1 MRTVIAIAV
10 WLIAAPWAKAVTITV
25 QPGDGTEPAAVS
37 VDGDFEQNDGDYFRS
52 KTSFLSKAV
61 VAFRSDGGSVVAGIQ
76 IGESIRLKGFT
87 TTVAGNSRCASAC
100 ALAWLGG
107 ARRLMSAGARIGFHA
122 AYNKNSGQETGVG
135 NALIGAYL
143 NKIGLPYS
151 AVIYIT
157 QAAPA
162 SMTWLSIAD
171 AKKQGIDVEPVDS
184 RRVADAPAATISA
197 ATVRSV
203 PPPPAIDKVAIQQ
216 ACSEQA
222 SARGLHGDDR
232 REFRAECK
240 KRLGM

>member
-1 MRTVIAIAV
+1 MRSVIAVALG
-10 WLIAAPWAKAVTITV
+10 LIAATEAQAITITV
-25 QPGDGTEPAAVS
+25 EPGNGDQPAVIS
-37 VDGDFEQNDGDYFRS
+37 VDGDLEENDGYYFLS
-52 KTSFLSKAV
+52 KTSFLSKGI
-61 VAFRSDGGSVVAGIQ
+61 VAFRSNGGSVVAGIQ

-87 TTVAGNSRCASAC
+87 TTVAGNSRCVSAC

-107 ARRLMSAGARIGFHA
+107 APRLMSAEARIGFHA

-171 AKKQGIDVEPVDS
+171 AKKHGIEVEPVGS
-184 RRVADAPAATISA
+184 RRVVDAPPPTIPA
-197 ATVRSV
+197 PTVRSE
-203 PPPPAIDKVAIQQ
+203 PPPSTDKVAIER
-216 ACSEQA
+216 ACSDQA
-222 SARGLHGDDR
+222 SARGLHGNDR
-232 REFRAECK
+232 WQFRAECK
-240 KRLGM
+240 KKLGMF

>member
-1 MRTVIAIAV
+1 MRSVIATAM
-10 WLIAAPWAKAVTITV
+10 WLIATTGTHAVTISV
-25 QPGDGTEPAAVS
+25 QPGDGNRPAVVL
-37 VDGDFEQNDGDYFRS
+37 VDGDLEENDGHYFRS

-61 VAFRSDGGSVVAGIQ
+61 IAFRSDGGSVVAGIQ
-76 IGESIRLKGFT
+76 IGESIRLKGFI
-87 TTVAGNSRCASAC
+87 TTVSGNSRCASAC

-107 ARRLMSAGARIGFHA
+107 ARRLMSAEARIGFHA
-122 AYNKNSGQETGVG
+122 AYNKASGQETGVG

-171 AKKQGIDVEPVDS
+171 AKERGIDVEPFGS
-184 RRVADAPAATISA
+184 RQAVYAPATPIPAPA
-197 ATVRSV
+197 VNSV
-203 PPPPAIDKVAIQQ
+203 PPPPIDKVAIQR
-216 ACSEQA
+216 ACSEEA
-222 SARGLHGDDR
+222 SSRGLHGDDR

-240 KRLGM
+240 KKLGMQ